1 MLDETGHSKWAEVL
15 LQIGVRRFSNLAG
28 IEGVA
33 VLMCHVPG
41 LTCGEASELILEA
54 RDRRP
59 VSGVPAVRQQCLPVV
74 AGLVL

>member
-1 MLDETGHSKWAEVL
+1 M
-15 LQIGVRRFSNLAG
+15 
-28 IEGVA
+28 
-33 VLMCHVPG
+33 LMCHVPG

-59 VSGVPAVRQQCLPVV
+59 VSGVPAVRQQGLPVV